1 MGVTHCRPAAAVSL
15 HQTGVTGPRSESE
28 DEGDACRR
36 DGLPG
41 WRRRA
46 PRSARAR
53 GRGCASG
60 CSSRGGWSRRACA
73 ATHVARGSRTHTRA
87 ACASGH
93 LEGAGHYGA
102 GIARYL
108 SSRGDV
114 MLKAARSP
122 RGEQTLRGKDDGLD
136 ATRAARS
143 SPLLLLL
150 IVFDDLCQP
159 AWRSSRD
166 GARGVEL
173 EGEDRY
179 PDGEHNAALKRW
191 ATHSL
196 YRLLAHDGTPL
207 QLDERRSIARP
218 GVRAAATASA
228 TRSQ

>member
-1 MGVTHCRPAAAVSL
+1 
-15 HQTGVTGPRSESE
+15 
-28 DEGDACRR
+28 
-36 DGLPG
+36 
-41 WRRRA
+41 
-46 PRSARAR
+46 
-53 GRGCASG
+53 
-60 CSSRGGWSRRACA
+60 
-73 ATHVARGSRTHTRA
+73 VARGSRTHTRA

-159 AWRSSRD
+159 ARRSSRD